1 MEATI
6 QIIMY
11 RTWGPK
17 KLSVPVGPNY
27 GVFWCYWTKEGTCFK
42 QEPIIYAYSYA
53 VMGDG
58 NNHVR
63 EQRPDEQH

>member
-1 MEATI
+1 MVFSGATG
-6 QIIMY
+6 Q
-11 RTWGPK
+11 K
-17 KLSVPVGPNY
+17 K
-27 GVFWCYWTKEGTCFK
+27 GTCFK

>member
-1 MEATI
+1 MVFSGATG
-6 QIIMY
+6 Q
-11 RTWGPK
+11 K
-17 KLSVPVGPNY
+17 K
-27 GVFWCYWTKEGTCFK
+27 GTCVK

-63 EQRPDEQH
+63 EQRPD